1 MVAGLLYYRKFSS
14 SLERK
19 GFTVNPYDACVWNKD
34 INGKQLTICFH
45 VDDCKVSHVDPKV
58 NDKTIAWLK
67 KEYESVFEDGTGKM
81 KVARGKVHKYLG
93 MTLDFRTPKLVKV
106 TMLKYVDEIIQS
118 WDKACSEFE
127 DGYQMV
133 PARRKIATAAPD
145 DLFRVDEDAVK
156 LEQKMAKVFHNI
168 TAKAIYV
175 TKRARPD
182 ISLAVAFLTT
192 RVKGP
197 NIDDWFKLGHMV
209 YYLKCTRDL
218 PLTLGADGSGV
229 LRWFVDALFAV
240 HPDMRGHCWG
250 FYGRFVV
257 SAERER
263 RIGAF
268 TQCIFY

>member
-1 MVAGLLYYRKFSS
+1 M
-14 SLERK
+14 
-19 GFTVNPYDACVWNKD
+19 NPYDACVWNKD

-58 NDKTIAWLK
+58 NDKTIAWLQ
-67 KEYESVFEDGTGKM
+67 KEYKSVFEDGTGKM

-106 TMLKYVDEIIQS
+106 TMLEYVDDIIQS

-133 PARRKIATAAPD
+133 RARRKISTAAPN

-175 TKRARPD
+175 T
-182 ISLAVAFLTT
+182 
-192 RVKGP
+192 
-197 NIDDWFKLGHMV
+197 
-209 YYLKCTRDL
+209 
-218 PLTLGADGSGV
+218 
-229 LRWFVDALFAV
+229 
-240 HPDMRGHCWG
+240 
-250 FYGRFVV
+250 
-257 SAERER
+257 
-263 RIGAF
+263 
-268 TQCIFY
+268 